1 MEKDCLSRLVA
12 YNGSLQIAHWM
23 ADTVTNEH
31 KALGDLYES
40 MVDLVDDF
48 AEVYMGKYPVVS
60 FPKEAVIEDIT
71 EGPASEGLEIV
82 KDAQAKFKV
91 GEDDDL
97 LNILADMS
105 SALNKAKYLLK
116 EYEPVEDKE
125 ESSEV
130 RKSAESKLRN
140 L

>member
-12 YNGSLQIAHWM
+12 YNGSLQIAHWK

-31 KALGDLYES
+31 KALGDLYDS
-40 MVDLVDDF
+40 MVELVDDF
-48 AEVYMGKYPVVS
+48 AEVYMGKYGVVS
-60 FPKEAVIEDIT
+60 FPKDAMIEDIT
-71 EGPASEGLEIV
+71 EEPASEGLEIV
-82 KDAQAKFKV
+82 KDAQGKFKV

-116 EYEPVEDKE
+116 ENEPSEDKE
-125 ESSEV
+125 ESPEV
-130 RKSAESKLRN
+130 RKSAESKLRS